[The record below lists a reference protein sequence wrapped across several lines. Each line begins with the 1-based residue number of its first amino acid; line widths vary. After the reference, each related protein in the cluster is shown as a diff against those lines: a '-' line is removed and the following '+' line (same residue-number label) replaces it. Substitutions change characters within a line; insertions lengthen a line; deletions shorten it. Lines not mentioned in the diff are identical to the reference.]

1 MDTYSFPNLSVW
13 SAVELEDLENL
24 IDFAIPTKQ
33 GSLLDQLGKYTANR
47 PDVDS

>member
-13 SAVELEDLENL
+13 GAVELEDLENL
-24 IDFAIPTKQ
+24 VDFAVPAKQ
-33 GSLLDQLGKYTANR
+33 GSLLDQLGEYAANC